1 MTREQIR
8 YNLGEDEF
16 LKWEARNDAAHDD
29 DEMSDDERDEWE
41 RELRAELERE
51 IPTASELKGRI

>member
-8 YNLGEDEF
+8 YELGEDEF
-16 LKWEARNDAAHDD
+16 LKWEARDDAAHEA
-29 DEMSDDERDEWE
+29 DEMTEDERDEWE

-51 IPTASELKGRI
+51 IPAAHE